1 MSFAPVIPFSGYAG
15 WSFLT
20 RTRSAQEEA
29 FSGRTDMK
37 RDEAYFRER
46 IASVRTAED
55 LVADRRLLSVALG
68 AFGLSDDIDNKY
80 FIKRVLADGTINS
93 DAMANRLSD
102 KRYLELSKAFGF
114 GDFAVPRSQLSD
126 FADKILADY
135 RITRFEE
142 AVGDQNDQL
151 RLALNAERELS
162 ELASRNLSGDG
173 KWLTALGSAPLR
185 EVLQTAFG
193 LPASFSQIDLDKQ
206 ITVLKDRAKRYLG
219 DSDISQFHES
229 ENVQKVVRLYLLRSQ
244 TEGFGAGYSPQ
255 ATALSLLQ
263 TAPSAWGVLS
273 LTV

>member
-126 FADKILADY
+126 FADKLLADY

-206 ITVLKDRAKRYLG
+206 ITVLKDRVERYLG

>member
-114 GDFAVPRSQLSD
+114 GDFTVPRSQLSD

-206 ITVLKDRAKRYLG
+206 ITVLKDRAERYLG